1 MRLAPLSQLFASQSL
16 SSLLRTTN
24 SSLLAPLAQ
33 QRPHRAAEPERARD
47 KQPRAV
53 APRRRERALEPAA
66 DVGRHLDDGAASSAA
81 GRDRLAEGL
90 KGEPGPGHQTRH
102 LLERARRLAEESP

>member
-1 MRLAPLSQLFASQSL
+1 MRLAPLSQLFCFPVALFTLTYYQ
-16 SSLLRTTN
+16 
-24 SSLLAPLAQ
+24 LLAPLAQ

-81 GRDRLAEGL
+81 GRHRLAEGL
-90 KGEPGPGHQTRH
+90 KREPGPGHQTRH
-102 LLERARRLAEESP
+102 LGAGAL